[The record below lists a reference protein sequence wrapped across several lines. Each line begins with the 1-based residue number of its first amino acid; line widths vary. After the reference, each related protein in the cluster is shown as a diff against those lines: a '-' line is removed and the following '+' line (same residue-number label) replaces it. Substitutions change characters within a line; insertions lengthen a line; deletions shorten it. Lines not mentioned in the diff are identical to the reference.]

1 MITDSELRNLTD
13 SQLKRELERRKQ
25 KREDEVKKSRKNSFN
40 LIKSKKDELSTL
52 ITHQTKACQALRR
65 DSFHPEHGV
74 VDCPRCFLENME
86 DHEHDAENIEIL
98 IDVVVQKYSDG

>member
-1 MITDSELRNLTD
+1 MEDSELRNLTD
-13 SQLKRELERRKQ
+13 SQLKRELERREQERNDKIS
-25 KREDEVKKSRKNSFN
+25 KSRKDHFHFVM
-40 LIKSKKDELSTL
+40 SKKDELSTL
-52 ITHQTKACQALRR
+52 IPHQTKACQALRR

-98 IDVVVQKYSDG
+98 VDVVVTKKIK